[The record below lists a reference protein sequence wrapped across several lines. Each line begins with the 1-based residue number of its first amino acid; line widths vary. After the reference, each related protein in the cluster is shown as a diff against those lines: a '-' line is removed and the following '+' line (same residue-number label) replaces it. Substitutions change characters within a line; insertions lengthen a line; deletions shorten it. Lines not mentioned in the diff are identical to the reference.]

1 MSNRR
6 DHVKTCVFLKGRKLS
21 WKPLASFSFTS
32 LAKIMSH
39 FHVLVKITHWEGK
52 GLTQLLKP
60 VMILPLTQGGGW
72 MPDQNQVPSSEGRKE
87 VTERR
92 DMTM

>member
-1 MSNRR
+1 MGS
-6 DHVKTCVFLKGRKLS
+6 
-21 WKPLASFSFTS
+21 P
-32 LAKIMSH
+32 
-39 FHVLVKITHWEGK
+39 
-52 GLTQLLKP
+52 QLLKP

-72 MPDQNQVPSSEGRKE
+72 ILDQNQVPSSEGRKE